1 MTPKFIRLR
10 GIGLFGMN
18 GSVAGVVAF
27 GCLFLSA
34 LGGARVVGNDGLM
47 LLAAPIVTVMRRAVW
62 IVTLMA
68 AIMLA
73 ALTVYLKIQFD
84 IANRDVRAFA
94 FQIVDLD
101 RTLRRVG
108 PEGEPARGMLFR
120 YAARTMKDVWP
131 QSQPRLGPDDTH
143 AGALFDALEST
154 VIGVRLPEGA
164 AREALREARGQL
176 RDVGRARWT
185 LDEQTGRSL
194 SPWMLSILVVWFMVT
209 FAALGMSTRRSRLGL
224 GVVGVC
230 AAVLGS
236 AVFLAV
242 EYADPYEG
250 VIIVS
255 SAPMRDALF
264 TISD

>member
-1 MTPKFIRLR
+1 
-10 GIGLFGMN
+10 MN
-18 GSVAGVVAF
+18 GAVAGMVAF

-34 LGGARVVGNDGLM
+34 LGGARAVSHGGLM
-47 LLAAPIVTVMRRAVW
+47 LLAEPIVTVMRRAVW
-62 IVTLMA
+62 IVTIMA

-84 IANRDVRAFA
+84 IANRDVLAFS

-101 RTLRRVG
+101 HTLRRVG
-108 PEGEPARGMLFR
+108 AAGEPARAMLFR

-131 QSQPRLGPDDTH
+131 QTQPRMGANDTH
-143 AGALFDALEST
+143 ASVLFTGLET
-154 VIGVRLPEGA
+154 AVIAIRVPEGE
-164 AREALREARGQL
+164 AREAQQAARSQL

-185 LDEQTGRSL
+185 LDERTGRSV
-194 SPWMLSILVVWFMVT
+194 SPWMVSMLVVWFMVT
-209 FAALGMSTRRSRLGL
+209 FATLGVSSQRSRLAL
-224 GVVGVC
+224 GVLGVC
-230 AAVLGS
+230 AGVLGS

-264 TISD
+264 ALSD

>member
-1 MTPKFIRLR
+1 
-10 GIGLFGMN
+10 MN
-18 GSVAGVVAF
+18 GPVAGMAAF
-27 GCLFLSA
+27 TCLFLSA
-34 LGGARVVGNDGLM
+34 LGGARAMSAAGSM
-47 LLAAPIVTVMRRAVW
+47 LVAAPILLVMRRAVW
-62 IVTLMA
+62 IVTIMA

-73 ALTVYLKIQFD
+73 ALTVYLKTQFD
-84 IANRDVRAFA
+84 TANRDVRAFS

-101 RTLRRVG
+101 HTLRRAG
-108 PEGEPARGMLFR
+108 PAGEPARALLFR

-131 QSQPRLGPDDTH
+131 MSQPRLGPNDIH
-143 AGALFDALEST
+143 ASALFNGLEAA
-154 VIGVRLPEGA
+154 VIEMRVPEGE
-164 AREALREARGQL
+164 AREAQISARAQL

-185 LDEQTGRSL
+185 LDERTGRSL
-194 SPWMLSILVVWFMVT
+194 SPWMLGMLVIWFMVT
-209 FAALGMSTRRSRLGL
+209 FASLGVSSQRSRLAL
-224 GVVGVC
+224 GVLGVC

-264 TISD
+264 AISD

>member
-1 MTPKFIRLR
+1 
-10 GIGLFGMN
+10 MN
-18 GSVAGVVAF
+18 GPVAGMVAF
-27 GCLFLSA
+27 TCLLLSA
-34 LGGARVVGNDGLM
+34 VGGARAVSTAGSM
-47 LLAAPIVTVMRRAVW
+47 LVASPIVLVVRRAVW
-62 IVTLMA
+62 IVTIVA

-73 ALTVYLKIQFD
+73 ATTVYLKMQFD
-84 IANRDVRAFA
+84 TANRDVRAFS

-101 RTLRRVG
+101 HTLRRIG
-108 PEGEPARGMLFR
+108 PAGEPARAMLFR

-131 QSQPRLGPDDTH
+131 QTQPRLGPNDIH
-143 AGALFDALEST
+143 ASALFNGLEEA
-154 VIGVRLPEGA
+154 VIAIKAPEGE
-164 AREALREARGQL
+164 AREALRTARDQL

-185 LDEQTGRSL
+185 LDERTGRSL
-194 SPWMLSILVVWFMVT
+194 SPWMLGLMVVWFMVT
-209 FAALGMSTRRSRLGL
+209 FAALGVSSQRSRVALGAL
-224 GVVGVC
+224 GIC

-264 TISD
+264 AISD